1 MSLGLQIKLFNL
13 LGVVNRLGI
22 NLIITNND
30 CFPNGF
36 LSFLKCDLEVLGILD
51 SPECLIYFD
60 LLEEISFH
68 DWFTE
73 IALESDEES
82 LRFNDD
88 LEHLGL
94 GSLGDLNLHVNILN
108 TLRPIVLF
116 CLGSIVCADCF
127 VHLDI
132 GLDTRSGWLVL

>member
-22 NLIITNND
+22 NLVITNND

-36 LSFLKCDLEVLGILD
+36 MSFLKSDLEVLGVLD

-60 LLEEISFH
+60 LLKEISLD

-73 IALESDEES
+73 IALESNEES
-82 LRFNDD
+82 LRLNDD

-116 CLGSIVCADCF
+116 CLGSIVCADCL
-127 VHLDI
+127 VHLDVS
-132 GLDTRSGWLVL
+132 LDTRSGWLAL